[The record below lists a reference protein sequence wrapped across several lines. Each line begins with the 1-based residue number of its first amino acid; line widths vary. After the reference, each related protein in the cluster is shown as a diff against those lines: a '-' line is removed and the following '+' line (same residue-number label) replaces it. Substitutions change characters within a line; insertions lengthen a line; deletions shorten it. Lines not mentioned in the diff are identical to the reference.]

1 MMVRG
6 LLPSAFVTLC
16 IATNP
21 GLAVAQASAPHLVAL
36 PPLVLDELPPPVR
49 AGLQLASDEARRRP
63 HDASAV
69 GRLGMLLHAYEQN
82 RSAES
87 CYRAAQ
93 QLDPGAIS
101 WTYLV
106 AVVQAEL
113 GDHAEAATS
122 FRRALGL
129 DPGYL
134 PARVR
139 LAEALMNAGDS
150 EASRREFEALVRDFP
165 ELALAHYG
173 LGRLSWNGGHAAAAT
188 GHYERAVALEPQF
201 GPAHYALALA
211 YRNAGASDRAQAQ
224 LAVYRQLG
232 ARRPVLPD
240 RLLDEIRAM
249 KGTGRD
255 LLAEGARLGAAGR
268 LADAIALHL
277 KAIEADPADAQA
289 HVNLISLYGRTGQPD
304 KAEAHYRAAL
314 TLGSSLAGAHYN
326 YGVLQAAGGRLD
338 AADEA
343 FRKALTVDPFHA
355 QAHNNLAALLVRQG
369 RLEDA
374 ADHYRR
380 ALANDPQ
387 HPSARASLG
396 RLLLALGRPREAVEQ
411 FRRVLGTADLH
422 SPRAMYELATAYQAA
437 GDLKEAVDQAQQALD
452 RARAV
457 GQTEVAA
464 HIEGW
469 LRQLKES
476 SR

>member
-21 GLAVAQASAPHLVAL
+21 GLAVAQASAPHPVAL

-63 HDASAV
+63 QEASAV
-69 GRLGMLLHAYEQN
+69 GRLGMLLHAYEQH

-93 QLDPGAIS
+93 QLAARTLS
-101 WTYLV
+101 WTYLLG
-106 AVVQAEL
+106 VVQAEL
-113 GDHAEAATS
+113 GDHAKAASS
-122 FRRALGL
+122 FRQALRL

-139 LAEALMNAGDS
+139 LAEALMNAGDPDG
-150 EASRREFEALVRDFP
+150 SRGAYEALLRDFP
-165 ELALAHYG
+165 DLALAHYG
-173 LGRLSWNGGHAAAAT
+173 LGRLLWNRGHAATAIE
-188 GHYERAVALEPQF
+188 HYERAVALEPQF
-201 GPAHYALALA
+201 GAAHYALALA
-211 YRNAGASDRAQAQ
+211 YRDAGAADRAQTQ
-224 LAVYRQLG
+224 LDAYRQLG

-240 RLLDEIRAM
+240 QLLDEIRAM

-268 LADAIALHL
+268 LADAILLHL

-326 YGVLQAAGGRLD
+326 YGVLQAASGGHD
-338 AADEA
+338 AAEEA
-343 FRKALTVDPFHA
+343 FRQALTVDPFHA
-355 QAHNNLAALLVRQG
+355 QAHNNLGALLARRG

-396 RLLLALGRPREAVEQ
+396 RV
-411 FRRVLGTADLH
+411 
-422 SPRAMYELATAYQAA
+422 
-437 GDLKEAVDQAQQALD
+437 
-452 RARAV
+452 
-457 GQTEVAA
+457 
-464 HIEGW
+464 